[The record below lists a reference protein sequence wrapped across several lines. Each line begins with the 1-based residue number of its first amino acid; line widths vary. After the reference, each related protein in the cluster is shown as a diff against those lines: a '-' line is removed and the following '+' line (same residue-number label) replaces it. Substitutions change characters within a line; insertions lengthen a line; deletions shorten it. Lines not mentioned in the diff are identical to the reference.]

1 MVDRI
6 VDRIVIVLPGIG
18 TLELPRD
25 VYERC
30 LRPIA
35 PVVTQTPAAP
45 TSPRSELLDAKGVAA
60 ALSLPESWIR
70 EKARQGAIPSEKA
83 GRYVRFSLPAVRKAL
98 AAATDT
104 QSFGRA

>member
-1 MVDRI
+1 MADRVLI
-6 VDRIVIVLPGIG
+6 PLPGVG

-30 LRPIA
+30 LRPIVMPA
-35 PVVTQTPAAP
+35 TQVSAAP
-45 TSPRSELLDAKGVAA
+45 AKAGSELLDAKGVAA
-60 ALSLPESWIR
+60 ALSLPVSWVR
-70 EKARQGAIPSEKA
+70 EKARQGAIPCEKA

-98 AAATDT
+98 TATDT